1 MFNNPYIQRGFN
13 QQNMYEQID
22 NQINQLNHMKEQIK
36 NNNQQPAINQTFQL
50 APTNNHTMRY
60 ANTIEDVN
68 RETVYFDTPFFSKDM
83 SVLWLKGV
91 NGDIKTYELNEII
104 PKDAKDLQIEFLQ
117 SQIEELKGMI
127 RSESSNANVSNDDA
141 EQNATNTTTDDKSVG
156 ATTKNV
162 KPTNVQK
169 VSRSKTK

>member
-1 MFNNPYIQRGFN
+1 MFNNPYMQRNINTQG
-13 QQNMYEQID
+13 MYEQID
-22 NQINQLNHMKEQIK
+22 NQINQLNHMKEQLK
-36 NNNQQPAINQTFQL
+36 NNQQPAINQTFQL
-50 APTNNHTMRY
+50 APTNNNTIRY

-68 RETVYFDTPFFSKDM
+68 KETVYFDTPFFSKDM
-83 SVLWLKGV
+83 SVLWLKGA
-91 NGDIKTYELNEII
+91 NGAIKTYELNEIV

-127 RSESSNANVSNDDA
+127 RNESSNANVSNDDA

-156 ATTKNV
+156 ATIKEG